1 MTPNIR
7 GVDLDFETLEE
18 KNEMAPNLRGVICN
32 LLFNLNL
39 SAYPQELK
47 SSVLVQHELQV
58 IEWHEKTSFSQKDK

>member
-18 KNEMAPNLRGVICN
+18 KNRMAPNLRGMICN

-39 SAYPQELK
+39 YAYPQE
-47 SSVLVQHELQV
+47 
-58 IEWHEKTSFSQKDK
+58 

>member
-18 KNEMAPNLRGVICN
+18 KNRMTPNLRGMICN

-39 SAYPQELK
+39 YAYPQE
-47 SSVLVQHELQV
+47 
-58 IEWHEKTSFSQKDK
+58 